1 MMFKTCLALIGTSED
16 VARLTGLLQQ
26 PVSLPP
32 CPVVSSCL
40 RFFPFSDTVE
50 VTVRQQTIFFF
61 PFLLPLINFYQISK
75 ALAWL
80 A

>member
-40 RFFPFSDTVE
+40 CFFPFSDTVE
-50 VTVRQQTIFFF
+50 VTVRQQTILFFF
-61 PFLLPLINFYQISK
+61 FFFFSPASD
-75 ALAWL
+75 
-80 A
+80 